1 MATVSIK
8 NMMFYGF
15 HGVYEYEREQGQKF
29 FLDVTCETKDDKVV
43 ESDAIADG
51 VDIAAVYDIVK
62 DVTENKRFT
71 TLSALCAHIGDKLLK
86 KYPHYA
92 TVTTTVRKPNGPISG
107 SLDYV
112 EVSVTRHA

>member
-1 MATVSIK
+1 MATASIK

-15 HGVYEYEREQGQKF
+15 HGYYEYEREQGQKF
-29 FLDVTCETKDDKVV
+29 YLDVTVETKDDTVCDTDDIK
-43 ESDAIADG
+43 DG

-71 TLSALCAHIGDKLLK
+71 TLSALCGHIGDKLLK
-86 KYPHYA
+86 KYSHYA
-92 TVTTTVRKPNGPISG
+92 AVTTTVRKPNVPMSG

>member
-1 MATVSIK
+1 MVRASIK

-15 HGVYEYEREQGQKF
+15 HGIYEYEREQGQKF
-29 FLDVTCETKDDKVV
+29 YLDVTVETKDDTVCDTDDIK
-43 ESDAIADG
+43 DG

-71 TLSALCAHIGDKLLK
+71 TLSALCGHIGDKLLK
-86 KYPHYA
+86 KYSHYA
-92 TVTTTVRKPNGPISG
+92 AVTTTVRKPNVPISG